1 MSALAV
7 EIIIGNIPAFL
18 KVGSTANNSC
28 SEAISGRIRMPRHHW
43 SQVGDK
49 FFKAERKPVYYV
61 KVAAPPGQ
69 KLTKFPVVQWF
80 G

>member
-1 MSALAV
+1 MAF
-7 EIIIGNIPAFL
+7 EIIIGVISAFL

-28 SEAISGRIRMPRHHW
+28 SEVISGRIRMPRHHR

-49 FFKAERKPVYYV
+49 LFKAERKPVCYV